1 MRGRRRGGKEGGR
14 EEGRE
19 GGRRGWEGGR
29 EGDSMLR
36 STCKHGTSNDLVAR
50 LLKMSFQEICKT

>member
-19 GGRRGWEGGR
+19 GGRRGWEGGK
-29 EGDSMLR
+29 EIAYR